1 MSRRSDVSKMLVS
14 HHGGRAGSTV
24 GSSAGQRRIA
34 RVSDNGSSVGSSS
47 NINIAAVKRAA
58 PASPSAVG
66 SSAAASPTNKTE
78 NSGWILMRC
87 VQELKKSGEP
97 LYIEQLQVKVGKTHK
112 LTKEFE
118 ELLKRHPK
126 VQYDKEGKKFSF
138 ASPYEWLNGP
148 ASILTELRNNR
159 QMKIDNEA
167 LSFHKDVASWIDEL
181 LEKRAVRGI
190 RGTHTKRCKTY
201 ASSTGLYCDLYN
213 PSDRC
218 DACKALDG
226 VVLYAL
232 GPDYLENVEMDVD
245 IKQLWHNIVPTP
257 VAAVSALMGGNK
269 RPATDGPDQSQGKVK
284 RRKPAGAKAP
294 RIHKI
299 SNVHIYSAEELK
311 EVLSAESASNAC

>member
-1 MSRRSDVSKMLVS
+1 MYK
-14 HHGGRAGSTV
+14 
-24 GSSAGQRRIA
+24 
-34 RVSDNGSSVGSSS
+34 S
-47 NINIAAVKRAA
+47 NMV
-58 PASPSAVG
+58 PF
-66 SSAAASPTNKTE
+66 
-78 NSGWILMRC
+78 
-87 VQELKKSGEP
+87 
-97 LYIEQLQVKVGKTHK
+97 QVKVGKTHK

-167 LSFHKDVASWIDEL
+167 LSFHKDVASWIDEYAEKSLASCPRCALLSYNWTITLFSCNFRL

-245 IKQLWHNIVPTP
+245 IKQLWHNVSLVDELTVRMEGFAKDSIGLGDINHH
-257 VAAVSALMGGNK
+257 AVLMII
-269 RPATDGPDQSQGKVK
+269 RLYQPPLLLCL
-284 RRKPAGAKAP
+284 
-294 RIHKI
+294 H
-299 SNVHIYSAEELK
+299 
-311 EVLSAESASNAC
+311 